1 MFSMAW
7 KSALAV
13 VVAALLW
20 TPDASAVELSDGE
33 RSALA
38 SGKTVKKP
46 LPNSGRDGFFG
57 GSGYALIDAP
67 VDEVW
72 AAIADWGSY
81 NKMFPKTVAVREV
94 ARRGDTSLIY
104 MEQGHQLLSVVY
116 HVEVAR
122 DPAKKMLSFDL
133 VMDKP
138 HDIDDTRGY
147 WRLFPQADGK
157 TLVAYV
163 VAVRVPM
170 GVVNLLGDS
179 MCRRFAKAL
188 LEVPGS
194 LKEWMEGPNG
204 NRYRTLSA
212 RR

>member
-1 MFSMAW
+1 MFSTKW
-7 KSALAV
+7 KLALAAV
-13 VVAALLW
+13 LVGLLSAS
-20 TPDASAVELSDGE
+20 TASAVELSDKE

-38 SGKTVKKP
+38 SGKTVKRP
-46 LPNSGRDGFFG
+46 LPSSGQDGFFG

-72 AAIADWGSY
+72 AAIEDWGSY
-81 NKMFPKTVAVREV
+81 NKMFPKTVEVREV
-94 ARRGDTSLIY
+94 ARLGDMSLIY
-104 MEQGHQLLSVVY
+104 MEQGHQLLSVAY

-122 DPAKKMLSFDL
+122 DAAKKMISFDL
-133 VMDKP
+133 VTNKP
-138 HDIDDTRGY
+138 HDIDDTHGY
-147 WRLFPQADGK
+147 WRLFPQADDK

-179 MCRRFAKAL
+179 MCRRFASAL
-188 LEVPGS
+188 LDVPGS
-194 LKEWMEGPNG
+194 LKEWVEGPSG
-204 NRYRTLSA
+204 NRYRSLSA